1 MFGSCQMPS
10 AKTPK
15 RAPVDVNF
23 TAEEMERGWE
33 KSEDEEEMKEV
44 MSRKKKKEVM
54 GMKRVLGWCYECVAG
69 GLRAAVAEG

>member
-33 KSEDEEEMKEV
+33 KSEDEDEM
-44 MSRKKKKEVM
+44 KEVM
-54 GMKRVLGWCYECVAG
+54 GMKRMLGWCYECVAG